1 MVSGQTSIITLGGSS
16 VDRVIVNADYNAET
30 NDYDIALMRL
40 TRPITVSG

>member
-1 MVSGQTSIITLGGSS
+1 MVSGQTRIITLGGSS